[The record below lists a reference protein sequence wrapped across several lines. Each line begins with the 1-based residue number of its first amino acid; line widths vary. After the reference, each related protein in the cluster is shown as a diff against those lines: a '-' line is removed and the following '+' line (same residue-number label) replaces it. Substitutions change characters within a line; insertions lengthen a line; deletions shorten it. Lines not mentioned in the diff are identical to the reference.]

1 VIRYDSKDLGQQP
14 LRGVPWSRR
23 APQYGLPLRSKR
35 RDSLSRGSIQT
46 HTTKTDGV
54 LPCRAE
60 GHVSVWHAD
69 RWPACSCVRRKR
81 QLLGGPVA
89 PHPALHA
96 KRGVATINSSP
107 DPVWRNVGSA
117 CLFANPTNAD
127 RARHGTAPR
136 GGQRCVRAPDRV
148 VALVTR

>member
-1 VIRYDSKDLGQQP
+1 MIRYDSKDLGQQP

-81 QLLGGPVA
+81 QLLGVPVA
-89 PHPALHA
+89 PRPALHA
-96 KRGVATINSSP
+96 TEGR
-107 DPVWRNVGSA
+107 
-117 CLFANPTNAD
+117 
-127 RARHGTAPR
+127 RHH
-136 GGQRCVRAPDRV
+136 Q
-148 VALVTR
+148 

>member
-1 VIRYDSKDLGQQP
+1 MARVL
-14 LRGVPWSRR
+14 LRQKEKTTPRGTRR
-23 APQYGLPLRSKR
+23 PPPRFA
-35 RDSLSRGSIQT
+35 
-46 HTTKTDGV
+46 
-54 LPCRAE
+54 
-60 GHVSVWHAD
+60 
-69 RWPACSCVRRKR
+69 R
-81 QLLGGPVA
+81 Q
-89 PHPALHA
+89 
-96 KRGVATINSSP
+96 RGVATINSSP